1 MSSKIFEGSVSI
13 VKNTKGLIALKKDAE
28 GRFNAG
34 NVDELKATML
44 KLAKEHKTTIDQWS
58 LWLKDPKGE
67 AVLLARMPYG
77 TPYVAV
83 LPKQADKPVAAKKSV
98 TKLA

>member
-13 VKNTKGLIALKKDAE
+13 VKNTKGLIALKKDPE
-28 GRFNAG
+28 GKFNAG
-34 NVDELKATML
+34 NVTELHSTMV

-58 LWLKDPKGE
+58 LWLKDAKGE

-83 LPKQADKPVAAKKSV
+83 LPKQDQKTTTARKSV